1 MSAIWSLY
9 ELTANP
15 KSLSDLPATAENG
28 PIERLGHLWVLNE
41 IIGESLDRA
50 DPGIL
55 GRPVRDL
62 AEREIGDSCGA
73 TDFPPLLSL
82 IHI

>member
-1 MSAIWSLY
+1 M
-9 ELTANP
+9 
-15 KSLSDLPATAENG
+15 
-28 PIERLGHLWVLNE
+28 LNE

-62 AEREIGDSCGA
+62 AEREIGDFCGA
-73 TDFPPLLSL
+73 ADFPPLTTAAGKLAPDEAQQVIL
-82 IHI
+82 VIGYVHGAKPF